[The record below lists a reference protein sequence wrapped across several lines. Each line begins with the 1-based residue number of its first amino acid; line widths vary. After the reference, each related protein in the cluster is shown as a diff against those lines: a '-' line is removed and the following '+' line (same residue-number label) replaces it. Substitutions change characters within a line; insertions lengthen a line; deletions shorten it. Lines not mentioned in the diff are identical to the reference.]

1 MVRRTTVWL
10 ALGVAIAALAAPAAF
25 ADQPMKEPVPF
36 PPATG
41 QFCEGFMVS
50 IEATEN
56 REVIHVFSSGVGLIT
71 GTLKVEVTNLST
83 DKTLELNISGP
94 GSFSPDG
101 TSITGTGRW
110 LLFGEAGQ
118 LPGPD
123 PGMML
128 LSGRLELTLGPA
140 GIAGIESVGQSED
153 VCAALAAA

>member
-1 MVRRTTVWL
+1 MVRRTTLWL
-10 ALGVAIAALAAPAAF
+10 AFAVAIAALAVPAAF
-25 ADQPMKEPVPF
+25 ADPPINEPVPF

-56 REVIHVFSSGVGLIT
+56 REVLHVFSSGVGLIT

-94 GSFSPDG
+94 GTFSPDG
-101 TSITGTGRW
+101 TITGTGRW

-123 PGMML
+123 PGMLL
-128 LSGRLELTLGPA
+128 LSGRLGLTLGPA
-140 GIAGIESVGQSED
+140 GIAGIESVGHSED